1 MRENLN
7 DPDPSPSLETDVSRV
22 SGLPEQIHI
31 ATTTGPQDSD
41 PTVSQ
46 ANRNNSDFAPH
57 EQNEAPIAL
66 GLPVSEVDLAVPNA
80 PEDDFLGSQR
90 DRGRVI
96 GPSIVLVNTSSPQ
109 TTTAPLPASSRNVSF
124 ATAGVN
130 PVSES
135 HAGQSLWSKNWRIA
149 SRMDPSTSVT
159 RQTHHRT
166 FRK

>member
-22 SGLPEQIHI
+22 SGLPEQIHT

-46 ANRNNSDFAPH
+46 GKPLHRFMSPQIPDLLNGAANRNNSDFAPH

-90 DRGRVI
+90 DRGREI
-96 GPSIVLVNTSSPQ
+96 GKFVRVAFP
-109 TTTAPLPASSRNVSF
+109 F
-124 ATAGVN
+124 
-130 PVSES
+130 
-135 HAGQSLWSKNWRIA
+135 SL
-149 SRMDPSTSVT
+149 
-159 RQTHHRT
+159 
-166 FRK
+166 